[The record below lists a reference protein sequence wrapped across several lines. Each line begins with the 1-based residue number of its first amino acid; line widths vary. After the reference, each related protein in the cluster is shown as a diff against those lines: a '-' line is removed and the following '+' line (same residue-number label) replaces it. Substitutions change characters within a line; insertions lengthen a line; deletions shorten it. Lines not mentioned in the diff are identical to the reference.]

1 MELLN
6 REMYLEVQRGN
17 GDMDN
22 DNAIGSDLG
31 LTAYSRPVVKR
42 LGRLDELTQGG
53 SFGGNDAFGG
63 ATSTGSV
70 PSGSA

>member
-1 MELLN
+1 
-6 REMYLEVQRGN
+6 
-17 GDMDN
+17 MDN